1 MGQAGIDHALW
12 AFGRGS
18 GITALVLLTVAIAS
32 GIVARSGRAVLLLPR
47 AGMAVFHR
55 GAALTATVLVALHV
69 LSLLVDPHAQLR
81 LVDLVVPFGGTYR
94 PQWVGFGTVAVDLLA
109 AVVISGLLRHRI
121 GPRVF
126 RVVHWATYVLWPI
139 AAVHAVG
146 AGTDGRRLW
155 LLAALAGCA
164 VVLMCAVSWR
174 AGKHFTEYRQP
185 ETSAAGYRLS
195 VPAFEL
201 PGVTAEPARPLGA
214 GQYLSRTQVN
224 QRVERKVW
232 E

>member
-1 MGQAGIDHALW
+1 MGQAGIDQALW

-18 GITALVLLTVAIAS
+18 GITALVVLTVAIGS
-32 GIVARSGRAVLLLPR
+32 GIVARSGRVVLLPR

-69 LSLLVDPHAQLR
+69 VSLFADPHAQLR
-81 LVDLVVPFGGTYR
+81 LVDLVVPFGGSYR

-121 GPRVF
+121 GPRAF

-139 AAVHAVG
+139 AAIHALG
-146 AGTDGRRLW
+146 AGTDSRRPW
-155 LLAALAGCA
+155 LPALLAGCA
-164 VVLMCAVSWR
+164 LVLVGAVSWR
-174 AGKHFTEYRQP
+174 AGKHFTEYGQP
-185 ETSAAGYRLS
+185 ETPAAAYRLS
-195 VPAFEL
+195 VPAVRW

-214 GQYLSRTQVN
+214 GQYLSRTQVD
-224 QRVERKVW
+224 QRVE
-232 E
+232 